1 MRYTMAQLDNMEGHH
16 FEYAVAD
23 LLFHNGW
30 RDVEVTQGSGDYGVD
45 VLARRKNVRYGIQ
58 CKRHKGNVVVKAV
71 QEALSGTE
79 FYHCDM
85 AAVIT
90 NSIYTKQAITLAQI
104 SGVRLFDR
112 DFLIE
117 LIENYDEEY
126 DILDPKS
133 AMSYTLNYNT
143 VSATEN
149 TNDKCLNQISKKIVP
164 KNKKDEQGTIMTYLS
179 VVVISGFA
187 FYILIQIIHFLSSF
201 F

>member
-1 MRYTMAQLDNMEGHH
+1 
-16 FEYAVAD
+16 
-23 LLFHNGW
+23 
-30 RDVEVTQGSGDYGVD
+30 
-45 VLARRKNVRYGIQ
+45 
-58 CKRHKGNVVVKAV
+58 
-71 QEALSGTE
+71 
-79 FYHCDM
+79 M

-201 F
+201 FLEFLE